1 MQMMDSGVRRREWM
15 STHGSK
21 SPVVDTYVLQASLTW
36 CPRQKTDCKVL
47 PNVSLN
53 IQKPQEELKSTE
65 QLQMLPQPEEGC
77 LYPKACKEEFFPAA
91 LGGLIKDIGF
101 TLRTLF
107 ASCRGDRE
115 ERNSNSVFCA
125 ALMVSYMLI
134 VSPVICLPRSL
145 NSMEPRTK
153 LWSTCC

>member
-53 IQKPQEELKSTE
+53 IQKPQEELLS
-65 QLQMLPQPEEGC
+65 C
-77 LYPKACKEEFFPAA
+77 LN
-91 LGGLIKDIGF
+91 GLV
-101 TLRTLF
+101 LF
-107 ASCRGDRE
+107 WIRNFAPCSLNYSEGDRE